1 MAEIQRSL
9 VAHAPLRRDPHTI
22 LRRMLDRVPP
32 GTPVDAPVAELEERV
47 ADLLGKPAA
56 LFFPTGTM
64 AQQTALR
71 VHAERL
77 GRPTFAAHPQCHL
90 ALWEGNGYSAVH
102 GLRFH
107 PVGDHNGL
115 ITLDDLH
122 GISEPLSAL
131 LLELPQREVGGL
143 LPDWDELVAQTRWAA
158 ERGVARHMDGARLWE
173 SQPHYDRP
181 LSDIAGL
188 FDTVYVSLYKGLEGV
203 RGAVLAGERD
213 LVDEA
218 AQWRRRLGG
227 DIPDA
232 WPLAVAALVGM
243 DEVLPRM
250 AEFRDH
256 AVALAAAVNA
266 DGFART
272 VPEVPC
278 TPMFHLLLPMP
289 RQEAEA
295 AARELVEERGI
306 HLFTRAQTTTD
317 PRVCKV
323 EVMVGVNGL
332 AFSPGELVELLRGLR

>member
-1 MAEIQRSL
+1 MAEIRRSL
-9 VAHAPLRRDPHTI
+9 VAHAPLRRDPHKI
-22 LRRMLDRVPP
+22 LSRLLERVPP
-32 GTPVDAPVAELEERV
+32 GTRPDAPVAELEERI
-47 ADLLGKPAA
+47 AGLLGKPAA

-71 VHAERL
+71 VHADRR

-90 ALWEGNGYSAVH
+90 ALWENNGYSAVH
-102 GLRFH
+102 GLRFQ

-122 GISEPLSAL
+122 EVREPLSAL
-131 LLELPQREVGGL
+131 LLELPQREIGGL
-143 LPDWDELVAQTRWAA
+143 LPPWDDLVAQTGWAA
-158 ERGVARHMDGARLWE
+158 ERGIARHVDGARLWE
-173 SQPHYDRP
+173 SQPYYDRP
-181 LSDIAGL
+181 FSEIAAL

-203 RGAVLAGERD
+203 RGAVLAGEQD
-213 LVDEA
+213 VIDEA
-218 AQWRRRLGG
+218 SVWRRRLGG

-232 WPLAVAALVGM
+232 WPLAVAALMGL

-256 AVALAAAVNA
+256 AVALAAAINA

-278 TPMFHLLLPMP
+278 TPMFHLLLPMS

-306 HLFTRAQTTTD
+306 HLFTRAQSTTD
-317 PRVCKV
+317 PRVSKV
-323 EVMVGVNGL
+323 EVTVGVNGMG
-332 AFSPGELVELLRGLR
+332 FDPQELVELLRALR